1 MRKNYKFHR
10 YIFPITLL
18 VCAGIIPFTT
28 FSQKKNPPGTILLR
42 KDLYIDETPVCN
54 IEYRDY
60 KYVLSKFLRFNLD
73 KFEDY
78 TNSMPDLKFETS
90 SFFKQ
95 IDFKPNN
102 DSLKYLIPET
112 DEMIFGDWIDYKS
125 YLTLPAFNYF
135 PVVNVNSEIAKS
147 YCRWRTSMVKVLY
160 ASESKAKE
168 RKYLHDNFEYR
179 LATYEE
185 LKLATEKFKSE
196 KKLKIQAAGKSDS
209 LPSFRHLE
217 KGKNLQKFVI
227 TNLFELVKEEDGIY
241 ETNWDP
247 KKQIILPNLLI
258 DNNFIRENLTFRCV
272 CEIKENISN

>member
-1 MRKNYKFHR
+1 MKNNKFLGC
-10 YIFPITLL
+10 IFPLTLL
-18 VCAGIIPFTT
+18 FCICTIPFNT
-28 FSQKKNPPGTILLR
+28 FSQKKNPPGTILL
-42 KDLYIDETPVCN
+42 KKNLYIDETPVCN

-78 TNSMPDLKFETS
+78 TNSMPDYKFETS

-95 IDFKPNN
+95 IDFKPDY

-112 DEMIFGDWIDYKS
+112 EEMIFGDWVDYKS
-125 YLTLPAFNYF
+125 YLTLPDFNYF
-135 PVVNVNSEIAKS
+135 PVINVNAEIAKS

-168 RKYLHDNFEYR
+168 RKYLHNNFEYR
-179 LATYEE
+179 LPTYEE
-185 LKLATEKFKSE
+185 LKLATEKFKTE
-196 KKLKIQAAGKSDS
+196 KKLKIQSAAKSDS

-217 KGKNLQKFVI
+217 KGGSLQKFLI

-241 ETNWDP
+241 ETSWDTN
-247 KKQIILPNLLI
+247 KQIILPNLLI

-272 CEIKENISN
+272 CEIKDNFSN